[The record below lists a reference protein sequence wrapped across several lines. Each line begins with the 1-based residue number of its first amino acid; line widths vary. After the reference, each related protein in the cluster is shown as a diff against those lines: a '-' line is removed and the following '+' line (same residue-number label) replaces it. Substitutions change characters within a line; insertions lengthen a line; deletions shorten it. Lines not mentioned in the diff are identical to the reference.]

1 MEGNILQNRSGR
13 KLLVRTRMLLKVLEE
28 TSFAWEAMHGVMEA
42 MLVSSGTVPPELQ
55 QAAVDPFKNSTGL

>member
-1 MEGNILQNRSGR
+1 M
-13 KLLVRTRMLLKVLEE
+13 LEE

-55 QAAVDPFKNSTGL
+55 QAAVDPFKNSMGLRLPQNNQHPENL

>member
-1 MEGNILQNRSGR
+1 
-13 KLLVRTRMLLKVLEE
+13 MLLKVLEE

-55 QAAVDPFKNSTGL
+55 QAAVDPFKNSMGL